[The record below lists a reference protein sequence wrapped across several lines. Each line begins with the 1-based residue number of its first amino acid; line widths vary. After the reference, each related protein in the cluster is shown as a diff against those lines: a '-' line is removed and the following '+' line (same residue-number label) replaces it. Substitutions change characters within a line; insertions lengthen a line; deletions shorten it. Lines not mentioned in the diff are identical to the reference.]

1 MLCRPILKYTVCDSS
16 ARNKIHDIE
25 LVQNSSIRFIS
36 NQRGRTDS
44 VSEAR
49 NPLQLQSLEN
59 KRKNHRLCFLRQIHQ
74 NNDEHLTLST
84 AYDEIARDRRQV
96 TVTTCEADRG
106 EPTSISTQKSVFL
119 HNYYIC
125 FCYQQIINGIVITA
139 ATSTETI

>member
-1 MLCRPILKYTVCDSS
+1 MVERRLSQQVYKMLCRPILKYTVCDSS

-59 KRKNHRLCFLRQIHQ
+59 RRKNHRLCFLRQIHQ
-74 NNDEHLTLST
+74 NNDEHSLRRDCQRQT
-84 AYDEIARDRRQV
+84 AG
-96 TVTTCEADRG
+96 DRG
-106 EPTSISTQKSVFL
+106 EPTSIFTQKSVFL